1 MTQNVQTEQIA
12 EFMEELEAYRQR
24 IVVLKIGGNAIAD
37 DEQFLSKIA
46 RQVRF
51 LTSNGVRVIIVH
63 GGGPQID
70 EALRLAHIPTTK
82 GPDGRRITT
91 PAALQVVHKAMNA
104 LNLHIAQA
112 LVQAGC
118 DKDKV
123 VAAAKAKRLLV
134 QAKPSDPADGGK
146 VNRVGIPQATAMPEI
161 KKLLARDKIVVLHCI
176 CIGTDG
182 KTVFN
187 TNADDYAMAVAIGTK
202 AKRLLLVTNVA
213 GVLDKEGKCIP
224 AMDADMAQALIQSG
238 VISGGM
244 IPKVE
249 SALSTIENGVG
260 GVVILDGFVPWSVLV
275 ELLTHQGNGTLF
287 CPRVG

>member
-1 MTQNVQTEQIA
+1 MQNIQAEQIA

-24 IVVLKIGGNAIAD
+24 TVVMKIGGNAIAD

-46 RQVRF
+46 KQVRF
-51 LTSNGVRVIIVH
+51 LTANGVRIVIVH

-70 EALRLAHIPTTK
+70 EALRAANIPTTK
-82 GPDGRRITT
+82 GADGRRVTT
-91 PAALQVVHKAMNA
+91 PAAMQVLHKAMNA
-104 LNLHIAQA
+104 LNLQVAEA
-112 LVQAGC
+112 LIRAGC
-118 DKDKV
+118 DKKRV
-123 VAAAKAKRLLV
+123 VAAAKIRSLFVK
-134 QAKPSDPADGGK
+134 AKPSDPADGGK
-146 VNRVGIPQATAMPEI
+146 INRVGVPQAAALP
-161 KKLLARDKIVVLHCI
+161 KLNKLLARDKIVVLHCV

-187 TNADDYAMAVAIGTK
+187 TNADDYAMAVAIGVR

-213 GVLDKEGKCIP
+213 GVLDKQGRCIP
-224 AMDADMAQALIQSG
+224 SLDADMAKDLIQSG

-249 SALSTIENGVG
+249 SALSTVDNGVG
-260 GVVILDGFVPWSVLV
+260 GVVILDGFVPWSVLL